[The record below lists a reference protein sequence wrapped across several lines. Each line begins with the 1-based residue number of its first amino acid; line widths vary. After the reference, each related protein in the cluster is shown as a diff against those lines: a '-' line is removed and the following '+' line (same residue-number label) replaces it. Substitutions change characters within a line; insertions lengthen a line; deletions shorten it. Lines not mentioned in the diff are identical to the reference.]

1 MTGEEKYRKIEH
13 YVRSNSKKV
22 RGGNGGILTWACF
35 FCGENNPSASMKMGR
50 KSNPITYCSHCGR
63 IYNQL
68 AKGAGIWEE
77 NKYIPKQQYINE
89 KYGIRYNYQNIKTG
103 EHTHFKFRIPKK
115 DGGKSFNQGD
125 YDTEGNWI
133 GNLDNIDTS
142 LSIFCNDKYG
152 KLMEA
157 IKNKEPVSYCEGEK
171 DCITL
176 WNNNCVSFTSGGASG
191 AFKEAILPFL
201 TGGNF
206 VVFGD
211 NDPDGIKSAD
221 KITTLL
227 NTIGNAITIIPPDV
241 PKKGDITDYAETHSK
256 EDLQALLKSAVDSLY
271 KNTVKE
277 KDTKSLQL
285 PAQAQSEQIIGSTET
300 NIQVINEKP
309 INHNNFKKPS
319 KMKQIKNIISLLVK
333 YEAAKNYSTTDKGSG
348 ALFADIF
355 KDKHRYN
362 PEWKDFAYYNG
373 KKWAKDI
380 EGMEA
385 RRSAKMLVDAL
396 FQYTSQANLDEKE
409 QGNYYKFICRLTQLK
424 NRNAMI
430 NDSKDKYYFCNND
443 LDKDNFLLNCQNGVL
458 NLKNKEIEFIEHDAD
473 LLLSKICNVK
483 YDPTATCKNWEKFL
497 DEVML
502 QDKEKIKYLQKI
514 AGISL
519 TGDTKEETMFIL
531 YGATTRNGKST
542 FVETIIYLLGDY
554 ATTIQPETLATKNN
568 KDSRQANGDIAK
580 LKGIRFVN
588 ASEPKKRMILDT
600 ALLKALTGGDTITA
614 RNLYEREFEFSPIF
628 KLVVNT
634 NYLPQ
639 ITDDTVFSSGRINI
653 ISFERHFEPEEQD
666 KNLKNKLKDEHEL
679 SGILNWCI
687 EGLKLYRKE
696 GLEPPQTVKS
706 ATSDYRQQSD
716 KIGNFINECLEKTG
730 KNSKAKDIYEVYI
743 KWCEDNGYGCENK
756 GNFFSEL
763 KGKNLFATTGTING
777 KTYRNIVKGYEI
789 AFTESEENVPFD

>member
-1 MTGEEKYRKIEH
+1 MTEREI
-13 YVRSNSKKV
+13 
-22 RGGNGGILTWACF
+22 F
-35 FCGENNPSASMKMGR
+35 ENNL
-50 KSNPITYCSHCGR
+50 SHF
-63 IYNQL
+63 
-68 AKGAGIWEE
+68 K
-77 NKYIPKQQYINE
+77 
-89 KYGIRYNYQNIKTG
+89 IKTRRNNTAQCFCPAHDDKEASLTITMG
-103 EHTHFKFRIPKK
+103 DKCTLFKCHAGC
-115 DGGKSFNQGD
+115 D
-125 YDTEGNWI
+125 
-133 GNLDNIDTS
+133 LDNILGIVDLEKKDTFYDIEPQKEKWITYIES
-142 LSIFCNDKYG
+142 RERKKLETYYNYISPFNGNYLYTKIRLQGKDIKFGTLENNRFTYGLKGKKLKDMKGIYGNLQSIK
-152 KLMEA
+152 KA
-157 IKNKEPVSYCEGEK
+157 IAEKKPIFLPEGEK
-171 DCITL
+171 DVDTL
-176 WNNNCVSFTSGGASG
+176 TKKGYVACTYGSASDWNPELAPFFKGAIIYILADNDEAG
-191 AFKEAILPFL
+191 IKTATTIYNDLKEIAKNGKIILPVP
-201 TGGNF
+201 N
-206 VVFGD
+206 
-211 NDPDGIKSAD
+211 
-221 KITTLL
+221 
-227 NTIGNAITIIPPDV
+227 IPHA
-241 PKKGDITDYAETHSK
+241 DITDYFNAGHTK
-256 EDLQALLKSAVDSLY
+256 EEFKQLLQQEQ
-271 KNTVKE
+271 NTVKE
-277 KDTKSLQL
+277 KNTESLQL
-285 PAQAQSEQIIGSTET
+285 PAQSQQG
-300 NIQVINEKP
+300 QVGIVKP
-309 INHNNFKKPS
+309 INKQKKQNRKQQINN
-319 KMKQIKNIISLLVK
+319 IVSLLIK
-333 YEAAKNYSTTDKGSG
+333 YNAAKNYSTTDKGSG

-362 PEWKDFAYYNG
+362 PEWKDFAYYDG
-373 KKWAKDI
+373 KKWLKDI

-409 QGNYYKFICRLTQLK
+409 QGNYYKFVYRLTQLK

-443 LDKDNFLLNCQNGVL
+443 LDKDNFLLNCQNGIL
-458 NLKNKEIEFIEHDAD
+458 NLRNNEIKFIEHDAD

-497 DEVML
+497 NEVML

-568 KDSRQANGDIAK
+568 KDSRQANGDVAK

-628 KLVVNT
+628 KLMINT

-639 ITDDTVFSSGRINI
+639 IADDTIFSSGRINI
-653 ISFERHFEPEEQD
+653 ISFDRHFEPQEQD
-666 KNLKNKLKDEHEL
+666 KDLKNRLKNEQEL

-687 EGLKLYRKE
+687 AGLKLYQEE
-696 GLEPPQTVKS
+696 GLEPPETVKS

-756 GNFFSEL
+756 GNFFAEL
-763 KGKNLFATTGTING
+763 KNKNIFATTGTING